1 MECDLYS
8 ACYTLVMI
16 DLTKVL
22 KGVTSGWVAISA
34 DYKKLVAKGKDL
46 KTLRNKIKDA
56 PSGSVV
62 LMPVVK
68 SFRNIVPTFKLSL
81 SL

>member
-1 MECDLYS
+1 
-8 ACYTLVMI
+8 MI

-34 DYKKLVAKGKDL
+34 DYKKLVAKG
-46 KTLRNKIKDA
+46 RNFREINKKVEKL

-68 SFRNIVPTFKLSL
+68 SFRNIVTVGE
-81 SL
+81 